1 MASNLEMPL
10 VIIGAQAWKAE
21 QELRLLKQLPS
32 YKEAGTQGPA
42 KRKVIQL
49 DYATFPQ
56 LVNLIRGA
64 LAVTF
69 PSLYEG
75 FGLPILEG
83 MICET
88 PVITSNIGSMAEIA
102 GGAAV
107 LADPYNTRDIKEAM
121 IAVATNP
128 GLREEKI
135 SHGRSVAERFS
146 PGMYQQRLQDLYA
159 RVASSAGRRSPQ

>member
-1 MASNLEMPL
+1 MPL

-21 QELRLLKQLPS
+21 QELRLLKHLPS

-88 PVITSNIGSMAEIA
+88 AVITSNIGSMAEIA
-102 GGAAV
+102 GDAGMLV
-107 LADPYNTRDIKEAM
+107 DPYNTRDIKEAM
-121 IAVATNP
+121 IAVATNS
-128 GLREEKI
+128 GLREHKQEQGKV
-135 SHGRSVAERFS
+135 VAERFS
-146 PGMYQQRLQDLYA
+146 VEAYQRRLAELYSRLA
-159 RVASSAGRRSPQ
+159 VT